1 MPYQLPCCRLRD
13 GEPMSE
19 YFRPVRIICI
29 GRNYADHAREMGH
42 DPTREP
48 PFFFFKPIT
57 ALARDGNFVMPQY
70 SREVHHE
77 LEMLIAL
84 DQGGRNLSE
93 QQARNCVGGFGLGL
107 DMTCRD
113 IQRQAKE
120 AGRPWEL
127 AKGFDG
133 SAPCTAIGQG
143 SFDDLERLG
152 TMTLT
157 RNGELVQKGHWRDM
171 IWSIPEL
178 LQHISRHIALQPG
191 DLIFTGTPA
200 GVGPVE
206 VGDRLEARMEGFPK
220 SLLLQVTKEDI

>member
-13 GEPMSE
+13 GELLSD
-19 YFRPVRIICI
+19 YFRPVRLICI

-42 DPTREP
+42 DPAQEP

-57 ALARDGNFVMPQY
+57 ALAPSGTFVMPAY
-70 SREVHHE
+70 SQDVHHE

-93 QQARNCVGGFGLGL
+93 QQARACVGGFGLGL

-120 AGRPWEL
+120 AGHPWDL

-133 SAPCTAIGQG
+133 SAPCSAIGQG
-143 SFDDLERLG
+143 SFADLQNLG
-152 TMTLT
+152 PMTLS
-157 RNGELVQKGHWRDM
+157 RNGEVVQKGNWRDM

-178 LQHISRHIALQPG
+178 LQHISRYIALQPG

-200 GVGPVE
+200 GVGPVA
-206 VGDRLEARMEGFPK
+206 VGDQLEARMEGFPK
-220 SLLLQVTKEDI
+220 SLLLEITQEDN

>member
-1 MPYQLPCCRLRD
+1 MPTQLPCCRLSD
-13 GEPMSE
+13 GEPLPE

-29 GRNYADHAREMGH
+29 GRNYADHAKEMGH
-42 DPTREP
+42 DPAQEP

-57 ALARDGNFVMPQY
+57 ALARDGSFALPGY
-70 SREVHHE
+70 SKEVHYE
-77 LEMLIAL
+77 LELLVAL
-84 DQGGRNLSE
+84 DQGGRNLNE
-93 QQARNCVGGFGLGL
+93 QQARGCVAGFGLGL

-133 SAPCTAIGQG
+133 SAPCTAIAQG
-143 SFDDLERLG
+143 TLNDLARLG
-152 TMTLT
+152 NMTL
-157 RNGELVQKGHWRDM
+157 RKNGEIVQQGHWRDM

-178 LQHISRHIALQPG
+178 LQHISRYVALQPG

-200 GVGPVE
+200 GVGPV
-206 VGDRLEARMEGFPK
+206 VAGDKLEATLEGFPK
-220 SLLLQVTKEDI
+220 TLQLQITKESI

>member
-13 GEPMSE
+13 GELLPD

-42 DPTREP
+42 DPAQEP

-57 ALARDGNFVMPQY
+57 ALARDGTFVMPSY
-70 SREVHHE
+70 SREVHYE
-77 LEMLIAL
+77 LELLIAL
-84 DQGGRNLSE
+84 EQGGRNLSL
-93 QQARNCVGGFGLGL
+93 QQAKSCVGGFGLGL

-133 SAPCTAIGQG
+133 SAPCTAIAPG
-143 SFDDLERLG
+143 SFDDLDSLG
-152 TMTLT
+152 TMTLK
-157 RNGELVQKGHWRDM
+157 RNGEVVQQSHWRDM

-191 DLIFTGTPA
+191 DLVFTGTPA

-206 VGDRLEARMEGFPK
+206 AGDRLEARMEGFPK
-220 SLLLQVTKEDI
+220 SLLLQITKEDI